1 MTSDP
6 SAESTLPPL
15 ILAQIATLQR
25 NPLRPL
31 LAVDADEVLF
41 YFIRGLAGW
50 LESRA
55 LYFDWSSF
63 ALAGNIRA
71 RGDNQPVP
79 REALGS
85 LLDDFFSEATAGL
98 EPVDGAADSLARLS
112 RHYDIVVLSNQPASA
127 KPARELALA
136 RHGMAYPVLANS
148 GPKGPAMA
156 ALMAANARMP
166 AAFVDDI
173 PSHHGS
179 VAKHAPSARRVHF
192 IAEPRLAP
200 MLGKAEFSNVR
211 LNSWAEIE
219 TDLMQFLGKAA

>member
-15 ILAQIATLQR
+15 ILADIATLR
-25 NPLRPL
+25 LSPERPL

-41 YFIRGLAGW
+41 YFMRGFAGW

-71 RGDNQPVP
+71 RHDGLAVQ
-79 REALGS
+79 REAVSG
-85 LLDDFFSEATAGL
+85 LLADFFGEATAGL
-98 EPVDGAADSLARLS
+98 EPVDGAAESLARLS

-127 KPARELALA
+127 RPARETALA

-156 ALMAANARMP
+156 ALLAAKTAP
-166 AAFVDDI
+166 AAFIDDI

-179 VAKHAPSARRVHF
+179 VARHAPSARRLHF

-200 MLGKAEFSNVR
+200 LLGKAEFSDAR

-219 TDLMQFLGKAA
+219 ADLMRHLCA